1 MFFHIGAMRYPKSQV
16 KNGLDLSIQVTRNA
30 DGSGEV
36 SYFYENH
43 TSEPLGCS
51 TRDIVD
57 TWIDYLYEGG
67 YHKVT
72 GFKGTV
78 SFPASGTSGVE
89 QVRPGDVYSGVKEL
103 PRDAA
108 PIGAVPVLRERHRL
122 GRVLCGE
129 WRGSYIRIADA
140 LPYKKSSDIQV
151 HSFRR
156 SDRKKSP
163 GSGLFSFAYFSQFSR
178 SRASSSSKRAGRG
191 PFACGGRRSTGGNS
205 GARDLQGRRA
215 PCLQFPPGQ
224 GGGRMST
231 PSPARPPRSGR
242 WS

>member
-1 MFFHIGAMRYPKSQV
+1 MKKKSMRIKAALWIGLAVAAVLSIVMFVFWWNSQPAHV
-16 KNGLDLSIQVTRNA
+16 FPYWSDEISEEPGQNGLDLSIQVTRNA

-103 PRDAA
+103 PKGTLLLSGQYRFCAKD
-108 PIGAVPVLRERHRL
+108 IGWVEFYVEN
-122 GRVLCGE
+122 GE
-129 WRGSYIRIADA
+129 
-140 LPYKKSSDIQV
+140 V
-151 HSFRR
+151 HISE
-156 SDRKKSP
+156 
-163 GSGLFSFAYFSQFSR
+163 
-178 SRASSSSKRAGRG
+178 
-191 PFACGGRRSTGGNS
+191 
-205 GARDLQGRRA
+205 
-215 PCLQFPPGQ
+215 
-224 GGGRMST
+224 
-231 PSPARPPRSGR
+231 
-242 WS
+242 

>member
-1 MFFHIGAMRYPKSQV
+1 M
-16 KNGLDLSIQVTRNA
+16 TRNA

-103 PRDAA
+103 PKGTLLLSGQYRFCAKD
-108 PIGAVPVLRERHRL
+108 IGWVEFYVEN
-122 GRVLCGE
+122 GE
-129 WRGSYIRIADA
+129 
-140 LPYKKSSDIQV
+140 V
-151 HSFRR
+151 HISE
-156 SDRKKSP
+156 
-163 GSGLFSFAYFSQFSR
+163 
-178 SRASSSSKRAGRG
+178 
-191 PFACGGRRSTGGNS
+191 
-205 GARDLQGRRA
+205 
-215 PCLQFPPGQ
+215 
-224 GGGRMST
+224 
-231 PSPARPPRSGR
+231 
-242 WS
+242 